1 MKALV
6 LAAGQGTRLRQ
17 LARNRPKALLPIGGK
32 PLLVHTLA
40 WLRDAGISE
49 VAINLHH
56 CPQAIPG
63 TIGDGSGLG
72 LSVRY
77 SYEAQLLGSAGAAKR
92 LQSFFDE
99 SFVVVYGDLL
109 TEMDLGRL
117 LDFHTQQRRLAPQS
131 TAMSLSL
138 YRVSNPTQCGL
149 VDLTSAGR
157 VVRFVEKPAADQ
169 VFTDLAFSG
178 VLVCEPTIFDFVPPN
193 IEYDFGHDLFPKLL
207 TAGHSLWGQEIA
219 ADELIIDIGTLNGY
233 FRALQSWAAHGVPSI
248 SALGLRLRGKTP
260 SWSLV
265 ELSDDHHTNP
275 PTH

>member
-6 LAAGQGTRLRQ
+6 LAAGQGTRLRH
-17 LARNRPKALLPIGGK
+17 LTRKRPKALLPIGGK
-32 PLLVHTLA
+32 PLLEHTLG
-40 WLRDAGISE
+40 WLREAGVSD

-56 CPQAIPG
+56 CPQAIPDL
-63 TIGDGSGLG
+63 IGDGSSLG

-109 TEMDLGRL
+109 TQMDLGRL
-117 LDFHTQQRRLAPQS
+117 LDFHRRQQRFAPHS
-131 TAMSLSL
+131 TAIDLSL
-138 YRVSNPTQCGL
+138 YRVANPTQCGL
-149 VDLTSAGR
+149 VDLTASGR
-157 VVRFVEKPAADQ
+157 VVRFVEKPPADQ

-178 VLVCEPTIFDFVPPN
+178 VLVCEPIIFDFIPPAT
-193 IEYDFGHDLFPKLL
+193 EYDFGHNLFPKLL
-207 TAGHSLWGQEIA
+207 TAGLSLWGQEIA

-248 SALGLRLRGKTP
+248 SAP
-260 SWSLV
+260 LV
-265 ELSDDHHTNP
+265 SA
-275 PTH
+275 